1 MVTAFAAPQLSGLN
15 GMGWLWLFG
24 LGVLCTGLA
33 YWLFIDSLSAINART
48 AAMIFA
54 LEPVYAIAIA
64 WVFLHDVPSLRML
77 LGGSLII
84 AAVVAAARFK
94 SS

>member
-1 MVTAFAAPQLSGLN
+1 
-15 GMGWLWLFG
+15 
-24 LGVLCTGLA
+24 
-33 YWLFIDSLSAINART
+33 
-48 AAMIFA
+48 MIFA